1 MFTMDMLPAGH
12 GDALWLE
19 YGEGDGRSRAL
30 VDGGTGPT
38 YDVLRS
44 RIAALPPDDR
54 RIELLVVTH
63 VDADHI
69 EGIIRLLQDAR
80 LGLRIDDVWFNGW
93 QHLPGDVFAPTHG
106 EMLSALLLDLD
117 QQWNGAFDGES
128 VATSDD
134 DGPLPVVE
142 LDGGL
147 RLTVLGPGAP
157 ELAALQLVWERE
169 VREAGLVP
177 GSPRPALDLLY
188 KTPRLQIPEYG
199 TGGPDVEALAGSE
212 DPLDES
218 EANGSSI
225 LLLAE
230 FAGRSVL
237 LGADGIAPVMTAGIG
252 RLLRERGEEVLA
264 VDAVKVAHHGSRRN
278 VRDDH
283 VELVRSSR
291 YLFST
296 NGAYYHHPDQQA
308 VARILLGEAGED
320 RSLLFNYRT
329 EENEVWDDPALM
341 ERWRYRAVYP
351 DPLPPGLRVDLERG
365 ADQ

>member
-1 MFTMDMLPAGH
+1 MFTVDMLPAGH

-19 YGEGDGRSRAL
+19 YGEGDRRRRVL

-44 RIAALPPDDR
+44 RIADLPQDDR
-54 RIELLVVTH
+54 RFELLVITH
-63 VDADHI
+63 IDADHI
-69 EGIIRLLQDAR
+69 EGVIRLLQDAR

-106 EMLSALLLDLD
+106 EMLSALLVDLD
-117 QQWNGAFDGES
+117 QRWNGAFDGGAVS
-128 VATSDD
+128 VSDD

-147 RLTVLGPGAP
+147 RLTVLGPGTP
-157 ELAALQLVWERE
+157 ELATLQLVWERE

-188 KTPRLQIPEYG
+188 KTPRLLIPEYG
-199 TGGPDVEALAGSE
+199 TGGLDVESLAASE

-218 EANGSSI
+218 EANASSI

-230 FAGRSVL
+230 FGGRSVL
-237 LGADGIAPVMTAGIG
+237 LGADGIAPVLTAGIG
-252 RLLRERGEEVLA
+252 RLLRERAEDALT

-283 VELVRSSR
+283 VPLVRSSR

-308 VARILLGEAGED
+308 VSRILVGDPGED

-329 EENEVWDDPALM
+329 EESEVWDDPELM

-351 DPLPPGLRVDLERG
+351 EPVPAGLRVDLEPS
-365 ADQ
+365 

>member
-1 MFTMDMLPAGH
+1 MFTVDMLPAGH

-19 YGEGDGRSRAL
+19 YGERERHSRVL

-54 RIELLVVTH
+54 RLELLVVTH

-93 QHLPGDVFAPTHG
+93 QHLPADVFAPTHG
-106 EMLSALLLDLD
+106 EMLSALLTDLD
-117 QQWNGAFDGES
+117 QRWNGAFDGGPVS
-128 VATSDD
+128 VGG

-147 RLTVLGPGAP
+147 RLTVLGPGTP

-188 KTPRLQIPEYG
+188 KSPRLQIPEYG
-199 TGGPDVEALAGSE
+199 VGGADVESLAASE

-218 EANGSSI
+218 EANASSI
-225 LLLAE
+225 ILLAE
-230 FAGRSVL
+230 LGETSVL
-237 LGADGIAPVMTAGIG
+237 LGADGVAPVLTAGLG
-252 RLLRERGEEVLA
+252 RLLRERDEDMLT

-278 VRDDH
+278 VTADH
-283 VELVRSSR
+283 VPLVRSSR
-291 YLFST
+291 FLFST
-296 NGAYYHHPDQQA
+296 NGAYYHHPDHQA
-308 VARILLGEAGED
+308 VARILVGDGAEN

-329 EENEVWDDPALM
+329 EESEIWGDPELM

-351 DPLPPGLRVDLERG
+351 EPVPAGLRVDLE
-365 ADQ
+365 AS

>member
-1 MFTMDMLPAGH
+1 VTFTLDMLPAGH

-19 YGEGDGRSRAL
+19 YGDRDRRNRIL

-44 RIAALPPDDR
+44 RIVALPPDDR
-54 RIELLVVTH
+54 RFELLVITH
-63 VDADHI
+63 IDAYHI
-69 EGIIRLLQDAR
+69 EGVIRLLQDAR

-106 EMLSALLLDLD
+106 EMLSALLVDLD
-117 QQWNGAFDGES
+117 QRWNGAFDGGAVS
-128 VATSDD
+128 VADD

-147 RLTVLGPGAP
+147 RLTVLGPGTP
-157 ELAALQLVWERE
+157 ELATLQLVWERE

-199 TGGPDVEALAGSE
+199 VESLDVESLAASE
-212 DPLDES
+212 DPLDQS
-218 EANGSSI
+218 EANSSSI
-225 LLLAE
+225 LLMAE
-230 FAGRSVL
+230 FEGRSVL
-237 LGADGIAPVMTAGIG
+237 LGADGIGPILTAGIG
-252 RLLRERGEEVLA
+252 RLLRERAEDVLT

-278 VRDDH
+278 VLDNH
-283 VELVRSSR
+283 VSLVRSGR

-308 VARILLGEAGED
+308 VARILVGDHGD
-320 RSLLFNYRT
+320 HRSLLFNYRT
-329 EENEVWDDPALM
+329 EESEVWDDPELM

-351 DPLPPGLRVDLERG
+351 DPVPAGLRVDLETER
-365 ADQ
+365 